1 MAAGVYFNTNP
12 AEWTRVEGL
21 YISEQKSPGLIQGV
35 NLSLPAIAGKC
46 VRGPSAPMKITSVAR
61 FLEVFGGRDVAND
74 ESFPLY
80 GEVWRAAINK
90 PMGAM
95 VVRRVYASDATTASI
110 DLETNA
116 NGTGGTAVLRV
127 AASSPGAW
135 PMGSRLKCKVESPS
149 DGVSGKFNLRVSY
162 LGAEVV
168 YENLDIRTGTDNLSA
183 VVGEDEANWV
193 VLTKLADGTPVTTGM
208 SGLDTGGFIDVGEA
222 VSNFANVVGTDGTVA
237 ASDYVAGLT
246 DINAVKGVGITLV
259 AEAAPT
265 HATLQAAIVTQAPTL
280 SDRIIL
286 TWSGVHGQSVSTEVS
301 GKGTAITTPSDRIV
315 WCYNSAKTLDPSTS
329 LKIDSPPHHWM
340 AAILAQTDVDV
351 HPGCDDTKKLNAG
364 IMSLRNE
371 ALTRADLIA
380 LREAGIC
387 ALEKDD
393 DGFAFHSGVCTDNT
407 ATVQSE
413 ITTRRQRD
421 FLQLSAASRLK
432 SYVKVASSVTR
443 RRTMVGELEAF
454 SGELKDAERIVEE
467 FEVLDNVTTDAQ
479 AAQGLRKILW
489 RVRLIGHL
497 LFLVLET
504 DIDTG
509 VTISKVVA
517 AAA

>member
-21 YISEQKSPGLIQGV
+21 YISERKNPGLIQGV

-46 VRGPSAPMKITSVAR
+46 VRGPSAPTSITSIAR

-95 VVRRVYASDATTASI
+95 VVRRVYAADAATASI
-110 DLETNA
+110 NLETVA
-116 NGTGGTAVLRV
+116 GGGGTEVLKV
-127 AASSPGAW
+127 AASSPGTW
-135 PMGSRLKCKVESPS
+135 PMGSRLKTKVEAAS
-149 DGVSGKFNLRVSY
+149 DATVGKFNLRVSY
-162 LGAEVV
+162 LGEEVV
-168 YENLDIRTGTDNLSA
+168 YENLDIRAGTDNLLA
-183 VVGEDEANWV
+183 VVGEDAGNWV
-193 VLTKLADGTPVTTGM
+193 VLTKLADGTPVTAGM
-208 SGLDTGGFIDVGEA
+208 AGLDASGFIDVGEA
-222 VSNFANVVGTDGTVA
+222 VASFTNVAGTDGTVA

-246 DINAVKGVGITLV
+246 DITAYKGVGIALV
-259 AEAAPT
+259 AEASPT
-265 HATLQAAIVTQAPTL
+265 HATLQAAIVSQAPTL
-280 SDRIIL
+280 SDRVIL
-286 TWSGVHGQSVSTEVS
+286 TWSGVHGQAVATEITS
-301 GKGTAITTPSDRIV
+301 KTTAITTPSDRIV
-315 WCYNSAKTLDPSTS
+315 WCFNSAKMLDPSTS
-329 LKIDSPPHHWM
+329 LLIDSMPHHWM

-351 HPGCDDTKKLNAG
+351 HPGCDDTKKLNAS
-364 IMSLRNE
+364 ITSLRNQ
-371 ALTRADLIA
+371 ALSRPDLIA
-380 LREAGIC
+380 LREAGIS
-387 ALEKDD
+387 ALERDD

-432 SYVKVASSVTR
+432 SYVKVPGSVTR
-443 RRTMVGELEAF
+443 RRLMVGELEAF
-454 SGELKDAERIVEE
+454 CGSLKDEGRIVEA

-479 AAQGLRKILW
+479 AGKGLRKILW

-497 LFLVLET
+497 LFIVLET
-504 DIDTG
+504 EISTST
-509 VTISKVVA
+509 TISTVA